1 MFEILLQVMSRIDI
15 SYIFMIILG
24 VVGGMFVGAL
34 PGFTATMGVALLV
47 PFSYT
52 LTPANSFAL
61 LIGVYCSAV
70 YAGSIPAIL
79 INTPGTPAAVATVF
93 DGYPL
98 CKKGEAGK
106 ALGIACYSSVFGG
119 ILSAII
125 LIFTSGYIAK
135 VALKFGPQEYFA
147 LALLGMSMVAGM
159 TGKNITKGLIS
170 VVFGMLLSLVGM
182 DWNTGFPRFTFGSL
196 DLMGGISLLPM
207 MIGLFALTELLV
219 TADTVYKHYQV
230 KQKIIDI
237 SSSFRYWWE
246 NFYLSFRSSLMG
258 TFLGA
263 LPGVGAVTASFVAY
277 NDALHSS
284 KSPEK
289 MGKGQPEGIVAPE
302 SANNAV
308 TGGAMIPL
316 LSLGIPGDGVTAIM
330 LGALL
335 IHGLRPGPL
344 LFKENIEVVYSIYL
358 SMILAYFIILIIG
371 IWGIKYLAKIVELP
385 RYILFPFILFFSI
398 IGSYALQN
406 SMFDVYIALIF
417 GILGYF
423 MRRYDFPLGPFL
435 LALVLGDLVE
445 YNLIVSLQISKG
457 NWLSF
462 LTRPISGT
470 ILVITFLFL
479 VFRTIKIRKENLKNV
494 K

>member
-1 MFEILLQVMSRIDI
+1 
-15 SYIFMIILG
+15 
-24 VVGGMFVGAL
+24 
-34 PGFTATMGVALLV
+34 
-47 PFSYT
+47 
-52 LTPANSFAL
+52 
-61 LIGVYCSAV
+61 
-70 YAGSIPAIL
+70 
-79 INTPGTPAAVATVF
+79 
-93 DGYPL
+93 
-98 CKKGEAGK
+98 
-106 ALGIACYSSVFGG
+106 
-119 ILSAII
+119 
-125 LIFTSGYIAK
+125 
-135 VALKFGPQEYFA
+135 
-147 LALLGMSMVAGM
+147 
-159 TGKNITKGLIS
+159 
-170 VVFGMLLSLVGM
+170 
-182 DWNTGFPRFTFGSL
+182 
-196 DLMGGISLLPM
+196 

-230 KQKIIDI
+230 KQKITDI

-246 NFYLSFRSSLMG
+246 NFYLSLRSSLMG

-277 NDALHSS
+277 NDALQNS

-358 SMILAYFIILIIG
+358 SMILAYLIILIIG

-470 ILVITFLFL
+470 LLVITFLFL
-479 VFRTIKIRKENLKNV
+479 VFRTIKIQKENSKNV